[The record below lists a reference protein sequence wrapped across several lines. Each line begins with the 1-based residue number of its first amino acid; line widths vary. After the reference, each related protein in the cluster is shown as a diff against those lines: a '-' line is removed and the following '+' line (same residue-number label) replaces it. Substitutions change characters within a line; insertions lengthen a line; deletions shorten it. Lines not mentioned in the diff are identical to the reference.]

1 MWLLDSATKAW
12 AQKADA
18 SVFPTHGPDSNTMVY
33 DGTEGANR
41 LLLFANADPGQ
52 VLAYDVATDV
62 VTALDPAGN
71 DAIAPNFWRESAL
84 LSEERL
90 VVLGTTADFGDAV
103 ARTPVYDV
111 AENRWYGYR
120 FAPDELQAS
129 TRFYEV
135 SLGLMADDA
144 RDIVWAMNTN
154 SELFVLRLRKATA
167 DKLAP

>member
-1 MWLLDSATKAW
+1 MWLLDSATKTW
-12 AQKADA
+12 TQKADA

-52 VLAYDVATDV
+52 VLAYDIATDV

-144 RDIVWAMNTN
+144 RDLVWAMNTN